1 MTEYKLPTLRRNF
14 SWTFAGNA
22 LYAAAQWGMLTAL
35 AKLGTPQMVGQF
47 ALGLAITAPVILFA
61 SLQLQTVQATDARG
75 QYQFPDYLALRL
87 ITTMLAV
94 VVISGIVYVAG
105 YPLETTLVILLV
117 GLAKAF
123 EAISDVFYGLFL
135 RHERMERMAWSMI
148 IKGLLSL
155 AALTL
160 GVYLTGSVV
169 WGVVGMALAWALVLF
184 GYDIRSGVWVLN
196 HFSETR
202 DSPGPERGSASK
214 LRPRWAADR
223 LASLVWLTLP
233 LGFVIALI
241 SLEAS
246 IPRYFVEYY
255 MGARELGIFAPMVY
269 IIVAGTTVVQAL
281 GRSTSPRL
289 ARYYA
294 EGDISRFRSLLLKAV
309 GVGALLGVVGVLA
322 ASFAGREILTI
333 LYAPEYA
340 EDTDVFLWLMVA
352 AGLGYVASF
361 LGYGM
366 TAARYL
372 RVQVP
377 LFALVVCSVALTC
390 WLLVPTAGLQ
400 GAAMAIIIGGV
411 VQLGGSLAIIA
422 HALRGHEKKGGTR
435 S

>member
-1 MTEYKLPTLRRNF
+1 MEEHRLPTLRRNF

-61 SLQLQTVQATDARG
+61 SLQLQTLQATDARD
-75 QYQFPDYLALRL
+75 QYQFADYLSLRL
-87 ITTMLAV
+87 ITTMLAL
-94 VVISGIVYVAG
+94 VVIVGIAYVAG
-105 YPLETTLVILLV
+105 YRLETKLVILLV

-123 EAISDVFYGLFL
+123 EAMSDVFYGLFL
-135 RHERMERMAWSMI
+135 RHERMERMAGSMI

-155 AALTL
+155 AALSV

-184 GYDIRSGVWVLN
+184 GYDIRSGAWILN
-196 HFSETR
+196 NFPETTAN
-202 DSPGPERGSASK
+202 PGLKKGPASG
-214 LRPRWAADR
+214 LRLRWAPDR
-223 LASLVWLTLP
+223 LASLAWLSLP

-241 SLEAS
+241 SLKAT
-246 IPRYFVEYY
+246 IPRYFVEHF
-255 MGARELGIFAPMVY
+255 MGERELGIYAAMAY
-269 IIVAGTTVVQAL
+269 ILVAGATVVQAL

-294 EGDISRFRSLLLKAV
+294 EGDISRFRWLLLGAA
-309 GVGALLGVVGVLA
+309 GIGALLGVFGVLA
-322 ASFAGREILTI
+322 ALVAGREILTI

-340 EDTDVFLWLMVA
+340 ENPDVFVWLMVA
-352 AGLGYVASF
+352 AGLNYVASF

-372 RVQVP
+372 RAQAP
-377 LFALVVCSVALTC
+377 LFALALCSVALAC
-390 WLLVPTAGLQ
+390 WWLVPAAGLR
-400 GAAMAIIIGGV
+400 GAAMASIIGAV
-411 VQLGGSLAIIA
+411 VQLCGSLAIIV
-422 HALRGHEKKGGTR
+422 HALRVREEKGGA
-435 S
+435 